1 MKNTIEKEYNNQ
13 ISQEEEAVQ
22 MAEEY
27 VEPMSKWNNIRHWG
41 IMLTGIVIAMVA
53 LLMGN
58 ILPAVMILIG
68 SVMFYPKFLNKHKPL
83 KRMGIRFVALLLVC
97 IAAAMMGY

>member
-1 MKNTIEKEYNNQ
+1 MKNTIEKEYNDQ

-27 VEPMSKWNNIRHWG
+27 VEPMSKWNYIRHWI
-41 IMLTGIVIAMVA
+41 IMVSGIVMTVVV

-58 ILPAVMILIG
+58 IVPAIMILIG
-68 SVMFYPKFLNKHKPL
+68 SILFYPKFLNKYRPL
-83 KRMGIRFVALLLVC
+83 KRMGIRFVAILLMC
-97 IAAAMMGY
+97 IAAAMMG